1 MVDGCEGVQAQ
12 QLSQHP
18 RVNLVRLVF
27 TQFVLSRIAHQKFGD
42 MRMDDVR
49 EPMGVGAFLEGCPNC
64 SSLTLDKIDNG
75 RGLVSRTASPIN
87 FPYGF

>member
-42 MRMDDVR
+42 MRMDDVI
-49 EPMGVGAFLEGCPNC
+49 EPMA
-64 SSLTLDKIDNG
+64 
-75 RGLVSRTASPIN
+75 
-87 FPYGF
+87 